1 MGIDIT
7 IIILYLLSMLA
18 FGWWGKQ
25 RSKNSTDYL
34 VAGRRL
40 GIPLY
45 TSTMAAVVIGGA
57 STVGGVGLGYKY
69 GISGMWL
76 VVSIA
81 VGLLVLSLVFSA
93 TISRLKVFT
102 VAEMLK
108 LRYGINATSAS
119 GIVMVVYT
127 LMLTVTSTIAYATI
141 FNVLFGFPRLASIVV
156 GGVVVVAYSSLGG
169 MWSITLTDVVQFTIK
184 TIGIF
189 ALMLPF
195 TWNRAGGL
203 AGIRERLGDSVFDIG
218 AIGGGTI
225 VTYFVIYS
233 FGMLIGQDIWQRV
246 FTAKSPKV
254 ARWGGTMAGVYCV
267 LYGIAGALIGMSA
280 KVVMPDI
287 VSKDDVYADV
297 ALHVLPVGLS
307 GIVLAGAVAAMMST
321 ASGALIAT
329 ATVARH
335 DVVPLLMR
343 MIGRPVAVDTGVD
356 PEHDVRSNRV
366 YVMITGLLAIVLAA
380 LISDVIS
387 ALTIAYDVLVG
398 GLLVAILGGLVWRR
412 ATGIGAL
419 ASMAAGTVGTLAT
432 MAAMGN
438 VLANEPVYVGLVCSL
453 AVYVTVSMLT
463 KPTPAPVMAVWD
475 ARIAGLPDPGTEP
488 VADGSEP
495 VSSSDR

>member
-1 MGIDIT
+1 MDIA
-7 IIILYLLSMLA
+7 IIVVYLAGMVA

-57 STVGGVGLGYKY
+57 STVGGVGLGYRY

-81 VGLLVLSLVFSA
+81 VGLLVLSLAFSA

-102 VAEMLK
+102 VAEMLR
-108 LRYGINATSAS
+108 LRYGIEATSAA
-119 GIVMVVYT
+119 GLVMVVYT

-141 FNVLFGFPRLASIVV
+141 FNVLFGFPRLASIAL
-156 GGVVVVAYSSLGG
+156 GGAVVVAYSSLGG

-189 ALMLPF
+189 ALLLPF
-195 TWNRAGGL
+195 TWHRAGGL
-203 AGIRERLGDSVFDIG
+203 DGIRERLGHNVFDLG

-225 VTYFVIYS
+225 VTYFVIYT

-246 FTAKSPKV
+246 FTARSPRV
-254 ARWGGTMAGVYCV
+254 ARWGGTMAGGYCV

-280 KVVMPDI
+280 HVIMPEITD
-287 VSKDDVYADV
+287 KDDVYADIAV
-297 ALHVLPVGLS
+297 HVLPVGLS

-335 DVVPLLMR
+335 DVVPLLLR
-343 MIGRPVAVDTGVD
+343 IAGRPTAVDTGAD
-356 PEHDVRSNRV
+356 PEHDVRGNRI
-366 YVMITGLLAIVLAA
+366 YVVVVGVVAVALAT
-380 LISDVIS
+380 LIGDVIA

-398 GLLVAILGGLVWRR
+398 GLLVAILGGLVWKR
-412 ATGIGAL
+412 ATGVGAL

-432 MAAMGN
+432 MAAMGDI
-438 VLANEPVYVGLVCSL
+438 LANQPVYVGLVSSL
-453 AVYVTVSMLT
+453 AVYVVVSRIT
-463 KPTPAPVMAVWD
+463 KPTPAPVMAIWN
-475 ARIAGLPDPGTEP
+475 ARVTGRPDPDDTARGVEVEP
-488 VADGSEP
+488 VRTTGH
-495 VSSSDR
+495 